1 MYDSLERKTLK
12 LDDTD
17 LRVQEPLGTSA
28 LENLSSDPFLQAS
41 ESLTTTSLLQIKKYA
56 EVPQFVRVSHVANG
70 AQEGVRAKVP
80 FLPPLRS
87 GKKYTLVLDLEETLI
102 HCTLFSKRDSTAS
115 NKDEGEEDLLVY
127 QRPGLQQ
134 FLKEVAELYEI
145 VIFTSKGEECAN

>member
-1 MYDSLERKTLK
+1 M
-12 LDDTD
+12 
-17 LRVQEPLGTSA
+17 
-28 LENLSSDPFLQAS
+28 
-41 ESLTTTSLLQIKKYA
+41 
-56 EVPQFVRVSHVANG
+56 SHVANSI
-70 AQEGVRAKVP
+70 QEGVRAKAP
-80 FLPPLRS
+80 YLPPLGA

-134 FLKEVAELYEI
+134 FLKEMAELYEI